1 MTARDLAEQ
10 MALLADLIG
19 QPRNLPWPEL
29 VAKARQWIETR
40 EGEHDQAAPTTAP

>member
-19 QPRNLPWPEL
+19 QPRNLPWPE
-29 VAKARQWIETR
+29 QGDDE
-40 EGEHDQAAPTTAP
+40 